1 LNFDGIRALVFI
13 CALFLAVIAAIAV
26 LTKRQV
32 DTAKE
37 HQLACERIGGVLVR
51 QDRGGAVCVQRALPP
66 SAKGVKLT

>member
-1 LNFDGIRALVFI
+1 MPRDGIRILVVGGV
-13 CALFLAVIAAIAV
+13 AWAVFVAIIAAEISRN
-26 LTKRQV
+26 LSS
-32 DTAKE
+32 DE

>member
-1 LNFDGIRALVFI
+1 MNVDGIRILGIVG
-13 CALFLAVIAAIAV
+13 AVVIVGV
-26 LTKRQV
+26 LLI
-32 DTAKE
+32 TAQIIRNLRENHE